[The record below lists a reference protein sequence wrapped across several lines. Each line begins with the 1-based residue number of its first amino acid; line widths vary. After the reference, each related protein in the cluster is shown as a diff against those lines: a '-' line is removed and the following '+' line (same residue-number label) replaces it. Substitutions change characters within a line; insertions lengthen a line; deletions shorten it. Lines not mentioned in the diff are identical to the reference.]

1 MQFRE
6 RMRQE
11 EKEHRERYEDEVYEQ
26 RQANRPKVEEED
38 QRRTDEV
45 IRTARPNTNPPDR
58 SDITSEKSPL
68 SRPRANKTGANIQW
82 GQQYYTPGRS
92 TYEGIR
98 DDDTP
103 IGWEPIGQKV
113 YTGRV
118 TYQDYGLNLASGKK
132 YYTNVESG
140 RYNYDH
146 RAITRG
152 QIRTKLGE
160 HS

>member
-1 MQFRE
+1 MLESSYYERE
-6 RMRQE
+6 RRWA
-11 EKEHRERYEDEVYEQ
+11 REDEAYQ
-26 RQANRPKVEEED
+26 QKLADRARLEEED
-38 QRRTDEV
+38 SRRTQEV
-45 IRTARPNTNPPDR
+45 IDAAKPNTNPPDR

-82 GQQYYTPGRS
+82 GQEYYTPGRS

-103 IGWEPIGQKV
+103 IGWEPVGQKV

-140 RYNYDH
+140 RYNYEH